1 MTDSLNNKELIAVG
15 HEFARTLSSDTPI
28 IDMAKMFTRLA
39 ERLDYTTA
47 ALREMTK
54 LRDALAVENTG
65 LKSVV
70 SEINNELYGHGF
82 QVSGWHLNGALEP
95 LDSWFEENN
104 WNPETP
110 ATDVYLDEVRAQ
122 GVESAGEY
130 LRQYAKS
137 LHEEARLVLQDAG
150 ELCNGFAAKLRQGG
164 AA

>member
-39 ERLDYTTA
+39 ERLDCTTA

-54 LRDALAVENTG
+54 LRDALAAENTG

-70 SEINNELYGHGF
+70 SEIHNELYGHGF
-82 QVSGWHLNGALEP
+82 QVSGWHLNGAIEP

-110 ATDVYLDEVRAQ
+110 ATDAFLAGVWASAIEYAASERWGSGCVFDELN
-122 GVESAGEY
+122 E
-130 LRQYAKS
+130 
-137 LHEEARLVLQDAG
+137 
-150 ELCNGFAAKLRQGG
+150 FAANIRKGVQS
-164 AA
+164 